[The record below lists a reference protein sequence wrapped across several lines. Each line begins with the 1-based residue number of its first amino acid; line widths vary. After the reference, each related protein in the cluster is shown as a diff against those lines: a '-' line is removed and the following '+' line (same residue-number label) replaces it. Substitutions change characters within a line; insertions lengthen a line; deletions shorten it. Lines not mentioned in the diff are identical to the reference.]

1 MGASFGD
8 VIDLNF
14 ALVEAAF
21 KRFVVDVRLREGI
34 LIDFALASGE
44 L

>member
-14 ALVEAAF
+14 ALDEAAF
-21 KRFVVDVRLREGI
+21 KWFVVDVRLREAI
-34 LIDFALASGE
+34 YSKLVDE
-44 L
+44 